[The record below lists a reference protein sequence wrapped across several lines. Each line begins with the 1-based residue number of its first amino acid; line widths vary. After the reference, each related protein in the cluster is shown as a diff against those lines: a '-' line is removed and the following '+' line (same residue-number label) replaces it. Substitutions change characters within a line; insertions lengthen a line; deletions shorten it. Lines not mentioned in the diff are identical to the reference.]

1 VSEPGAVLYLRFV
14 AELAS
19 APDLV
24 DRMIN
29 DHPAGEAGMCAAQVC
44 GRGGRGSPQLPWP
57 CPTRR
62 LADLARA
69 LQASRH
75 REPEPRISLASASA
89 SRRPGCSR

>member
-1 VSEPGAVLYLRFV
+1 VSEPGALSYLRFV

-24 DRMIN
+24 DQLLS
-29 DHPAGEAGMCAAQVC
+29 DHPPDGTGLCASTVC
-44 GRGGRGSPQLPWP
+44 GRPGRRTPYLPWP

-75 REPEPRISLASASA
+75 REPAGVSAPSASA
-89 SRRPGCSR
+89 TRRPGCSR

>member
-1 VSEPGAVLYLRFV
+1 VSDQGALLYLRFV
-14 AELAS
+14 AELAA

-24 DRMIN
+24 DRLSG
-29 DHPAGEAGMCAAQVC
+29 DHTADDAGFCAAGVC
-44 GRGGRGSPQLPWP
+44 GRPGRRTPHLRWP

-75 REPEPRISLASASA
+75 REPAGVSSASASA
-89 SRRPGCSR
+89 TRRPGCSR

>member
-1 VSEPGAVLYLRFV
+1 VSEPSVLHYLRFV

-24 DRMIN
+24 DQMIS
-29 DHPAGEAGMCAAQVC
+29 DHPRDDAGMCPARVC
-44 GRGGRGSPQLPWP
+44 GRSGRGSPQLTWP

-62 LADLARA
+62 LAELARA

-75 REPEPRISLASASA
+75 REPEPRVSALSASA
-89 SRRPGCSR
+89 TRRPGCSR

>member
-1 VSEPGAVLYLRFV
+1 MSDHGVLVYLRFV

-24 DRMIN
+24 DRIAA
-29 DHPAGEAGMCAAQVC
+29 DHPANDAGLCAARVC
-44 GRGGRGSPQLPWP
+44 GRRGCGLPWP

-75 REPEPRISLASASA
+75 REPVGVSGPSASA